1 MNVPRRLIG
10 KMVHVVWADPN
21 YKREELLEIKRGRA
35 ALVTWHEYG
44 TIYDVTDGVVLIAH
58 STAGDPVDEI
68 ARTAVPEALIESLEV
83 LEPVRETQ

>member
-10 KMVHVVWADPN
+10 KIVEITWSDPN
-21 YKREELLEIKRGRA
+21 YKREELVELKRGRA
-35 ALVTWHEYG
+35 ALVTWREYG

-68 ARTAVPEALIESLEV
+68 SRTAVPEALIETLTV
-83 LEPVRETQ
+83 LEPVRDGA